1 MQRVSSS
8 QLGLTNFTIME
19 NNDRINFELF
29 DALYSNDTKEEL
41 RKRFKEIIA
50 AARDLEAEVEISLE
64 DVVRGMEI
72 CRQLKD
78 LDEEDHEPVPYM
90 PYSYEMEDEGM
101 CCHEDLQLEDP
112 SSVDISGHIHLLVDV
127 ALEERD
133 YHDALV
139 VRRFLETFNRKDNH
153 LVEAELP
160 RLDAYI
166 DTLDGYNEYL
176 EQRNRKPLKNGSRI
190 GRKRDYLFVTD
201 EASSS
206 KDEEATAE
214 QASLFIEF
222 LTLNGLDSMR
232 TSASKSSPL
241 NIAIF
246 AFIRYWRRRGILA
259 PQHIVSANAI
269 YRFLTEDCHIRR
281 EVTIKSFNNVF
292 NHCEDI
298 KNQEMDDKVADFFA
312 HR

>member
-1 MQRVSSS
+1 MD
-8 QLGLTNFTIME
+8 
-19 NNDRINFELF
+19 NNISTSYKIYNL
-29 DALYSNDTKEEL
+29 LYSNDTEEEL

-50 AARDLEAEVEISLE
+50 ASRDLGIEIRPRDVE
-64 DVVRGMEI
+64 RGMEI

-78 LDEEDHEPVPYM
+78 LDEEDNEPVAPMQY
-90 PYSYEMEDEGM
+90 PNEMENEGM
-101 CCHEDLQLEDP
+101 YCREDLQLEDP
-112 SSVDISGHIHLLVDV
+112 SSVDISGHIHLLVNV
-127 ALEERD
+127 AMEERN

-139 VRRFLETFNRKDNH
+139 VRRFLETYNRKDNH

-166 DTLDGYNEYL
+166 ASLDGYNEYL
-176 EQRNRKPLKNGSRI
+176 AQRNRKPLKNGTRV
-190 GRKRDYLFVTD
+190 GRKKEYLFVSD
-201 EASSS
+201 EASSL
-206 KDEEATAE
+206 KDEETTAE

-222 LTLNGLDSMR
+222 LTLNGLNSMS
-232 TSASKSSPL
+232 TSASKSSPM

-246 AFIRYWRRRGILA
+246 AFIRYWRRKGILA

-269 YRFLTEDCHIRR
+269 YRFLTDDCHIRK

-298 KNQEMDDKVADFFA
+298 QNQEMDDKVADFFA

>member
-1 MQRVSSS
+1 M
-8 QLGLTNFTIME
+8 N
-19 NNDRINFELF
+19 
-29 DALYSNDTKEEL
+29 
-41 RKRFKEIIA
+41 
-50 AARDLEAEVEISLE
+50 
-64 DVVRGMEI
+64 
-72 CRQLKD
+72 
-78 LDEEDHEPVPYM
+78 
-90 PYSYEMEDEGM
+90 
-101 CCHEDLQLEDP
+101 
-112 SSVDISGHIHLLVDV
+112 GHIQLLVDV
-127 ALEERD
+127 AMQERD

-176 EQRNRKPLKNGSRI
+176 EQRNRKPLKNGTRV
-190 GRKRDYLFVTD
+190 GRKREYLFVTD
-201 EASSS
+201 EASSL

-214 QASLFIEF
+214 HASSFIEF
-222 LTLNGLDSMR
+222 LSLNGLDSMC

-246 AFIRYWRRRGILA
+246 AFIRYWRRKGILA

-281 EVTIKSFNNVF
+281 EATIKSFNNVF

-298 KNQEMDDKVADFFA
+298 QNQEMDDKVADFFA

>member
-1 MQRVSSS
+1 
-8 QLGLTNFTIME
+8 ME
-19 NNDRINFELF
+19 NNNRTNFELF
-29 DALYSNDTKEEL
+29 ATLCSSEPEQEI
-41 RKRFKEIIA
+41 RERFKEIIA
-50 AARDLEAEVEISLE
+50 DARDLEIEIPLGAVERIMEV
-64 DVVRGMEI
+64 
-72 CRQLKD
+72 CRQIKD
-78 LDEEDHEPVPYM
+78 LAELDNEPVSNVA
-90 PYSYEMEDEGM
+90 YSYELEDEGKF
-101 CCHEDLQLEDP
+101 CHDDLQIEPP
-112 SSVDISGHIHLLVDV
+112 SPVDTPSPVDISGHMHLLVDV
-127 ALEERD
+127 AMQERD
-133 YHDALV
+133 YHNVLV
-139 VRRFLETFNRKDNH
+139 VRNFLETFNRIDNH

-166 DTLDGYNEYL
+166 ATLDGYYEYL
-176 EQRNRKPLKNGSRI
+176 EQRNRKPLKNGTRV
-190 GRKRDYLFVTD
+190 GRKREYLFVTD
-201 EASSS
+201 EASSL
-206 KDEEATAE
+206 KDEETTAE

-222 LTLNGLDSMR
+222 LTLNGLNSMS
-232 TSASKSSPL
+232 TSASKSSPM

-269 YRFLTEDCHIRR
+269 YRFLTEDCNIRK

>member
-8 QLGLTNFTIME
+8 QQGLTDFTIME
-19 NNDRINFELF
+19 NNDRINFEF
-29 DALYSNDTKEEL
+29 FTALCSSESEEEL
-41 RKRFKEIIA
+41 RKRFKEIIVK
-50 AARDLEAEVEISLE
+50 ARDLEKDNLRREVEPS
-64 DVVRGMEI
+64 MEI
-72 CRQLKD
+72 IRQMKD
-78 LDEEDHEPVPYM
+78 LDEEDFKLLVSM
-90 PYSYEMEDEGM
+90 QYSNEIEDEGM
-101 CCHEDLQLEDP
+101 FCHEDLQFEVP
-112 SSVDISGHIHLLVDV
+112 SSVDISGHMHLLVDV

-176 EQRNRKPLKNGSRI
+176 EQRNKKPLKNGARI

-201 EASSS
+201 EASSL

-214 QASLFIEF
+214 QASSLIEF
-222 LTLNGLDSMR
+222 LTLNGLNSMS

-246 AFIRYWRRRGILA
+246 AFIRYWRRKGILA

>member
-8 QLGLTNFTIME
+8 QQGLTNFTIME
-19 NNDRINFELF
+19 NNDRINFEF
-29 DALYSNDTKEEL
+29 FTALCSSKSEEEL
-41 RKRFKEIIA
+41 RKRFKEIIVK
-50 AARDLEAEVEISLE
+50 ARDLEKDNLRRDVERS
-64 DVVRGMEI
+64 MEI
-72 CRQLKD
+72 IRQMKD
-78 LDEEDHEPVPYM
+78 LDEEDFKLLVSM
-90 PYSYEMEDEGM
+90 QYSNKMEDEGM
-101 CCHEDLQLEDP
+101 FCHDDLQFEAP
-112 SSVDISGHIHLLVDV
+112 SSVDMSGHMHLLVDV
-127 ALEERD
+127 AMQERD

-176 EQRNRKPLKNGSRI
+176 EQRNKKTLKNGARI

-201 EASSS
+201 EASSL
-206 KDEEATAE
+206 KDEGATAE
-214 QASLFIEF
+214 QASSFIEF
-222 LTLNGLDSMR
+222 LTLNGLDSMS

-241 NIAIF
+241 NIAIY
-246 AFIRYWRRRGILA
+246 AFIRYWRRKGILA

-281 EVTIKSFNNVF
+281 EATIKSFNNVF

-298 KNQEMDDKVADFFA
+298 QNQEMDDKVADFFA

>member
-1 MQRVSSS
+1 
-8 QLGLTNFTIME
+8 ME
-19 NNDRINFELF
+19 NNIKISYELYN
-29 DALYSNDTKEEL
+29 ALYSNDTKEEL

-50 AARDLEAEVEISLE
+50 AARDLEAEVEIRLE

-78 LDEEDHEPVPYM
+78 LDEEDNEPVAPMQY
-90 PYSYEMEDEGM
+90 PNEMEDEGM
-101 CCHEDLQLEDP
+101 YCQEDLQLEDP
-112 SSVDISGHIHLLVDV
+112 SSVDISGHIHILVDV
-127 ALEERD
+127 AMEERD

-139 VRRFLETFNRKDNH
+139 VRNFLETFNRIDNH

-160 RLDAYI
+160 RLDAYVAS
-166 DTLDGYNEYL
+166 LDGYYEYL
-176 EQRNRKPLKNGSRI
+176 EQRNKKPLKNGTRV
-190 GRKRDYLFVTD
+190 GRKREYLFVTD
-201 EASSS
+201 EASSL
-206 KDEEATAE
+206 KDEETTAE

-222 LTLNGLDSMR
+222 LTLNGLNSMS
-232 TSASKSSPL
+232 TSASKSSPM

>member
-8 QLGLTNFTIME
+8 QQGLTDFTIME
-19 NNDRINFELF
+19 NNDRINFEF
-29 DALYSNDTKEEL
+29 FTALCSSESEEEL
-41 RKRFKEIIA
+41 RKRFKEIIVK
-50 AARDLEAEVEISLE
+50 ARDLEKDNLRREVEPS
-64 DVVRGMEI
+64 MEI
-72 CRQLKD
+72 IRQMKD
-78 LDEEDHEPVPYM
+78 LDEEDFKLLVSM
-90 PYSYEMEDEGM
+90 QYSNEIEDEGM
-101 CCHEDLQLEDP
+101 FCHEDLQFEVP
-112 SSVDISGHIHLLVDV
+112 SSVDISGHMHLLVDV

-176 EQRNRKPLKNGSRI
+176 EQRNKKPLKNGARI

-201 EASSS
+201 EASSL

-214 QASLFIEF
+214 QASSLIEF
-222 LTLNGLDSMR
+222 LTLNGLNSMS

-246 AFIRYWRRRGILA
+246 AFIRYWRRKGILA

-269 YRFLTEDCHIRR
+269 YRFLTDDCHIRR

>member
-1 MQRVSSS
+1 
-8 QLGLTNFTIME
+8 ME
-19 NNDRINFELF
+19 NNIKISYELYNV
-29 DALYSNDTKEEL
+29 LYSNDTKEEL

-78 LDEEDHEPVPYM
+78 LDEKDHEPVALMQYPN
-90 PYSYEMEDEGM
+90 EMENEGM
-101 CCHEDLQLEDP
+101 YCQEDLQLEDP

-127 ALEERD
+127 AMEERD

-166 DTLDGYNEYL
+166 ATLDGYYEYL
-176 EQRNRKPLKNGSRI
+176 EQRNRKPLKNGTRV
-190 GRKRDYLFVTD
+190 GRKREYLFVTD
-201 EASSS
+201 EASSL
-206 KDEEATAE
+206 KDEETTAE

-222 LTLNGLDSMR
+222 LTLNGLNSMS

-246 AFIRYWRRRGILA
+246 AFIRYWRRKGILA

-269 YRFLTEDCHIRR
+269 YRFLTEDCNIRK

>member
-1 MQRVSSS
+1 
-8 QLGLTNFTIME
+8 ME
-19 NNDRINFELF
+19 NNNRTNFELF
-29 DALYSNDTKEEL
+29 ATLCSSEPEEEI
-41 RKRFKEIIA
+41 RERFKEIIA
-50 AARDLEAEVEISLE
+50 DARDLEIEIPLGAVERIMEV
-64 DVVRGMEI
+64 
-72 CRQLKD
+72 CRQIKD
-78 LDEEDHEPVPYM
+78 LAELDNEPVSNVA
-90 PYSYEMEDEGM
+90 YSYELEDEGKF
-101 CCHEDLQLEDP
+101 CHDDLQIEPP
-112 SSVDISGHIHLLVDV
+112 SPVDTPSPVDISGHMHLLVDV
-127 ALEERD
+127 AMQERD
-133 YHDALV
+133 YHNVLV
-139 VRRFLETFNRKDNH
+139 VRNFLETFNRIDNH

-166 DTLDGYNEYL
+166 ATLDGYYEYL
-176 EQRNRKPLKNGSRI
+176 EQRNRKPLKNGIRI
-190 GRKRDYLFVTD
+190 GRKKEYLFVSD
-201 EASSS
+201 EASSL
-206 KDEEATAE
+206 KDEETTAE

-222 LTLNGLDSMR
+222 LTLNGLDSMS
-232 TSASKSSPL
+232 TSASKSSPM

-269 YRFLTEDCHIRR
+269 YRFLTEDCHIRK

>member
-1 MQRVSSS
+1 
-8 QLGLTNFTIME
+8 ME
-19 NNDRINFELF
+19 NNIKISYELYNV
-29 DALYSNDTKEEL
+29 LYSNDTKEEL

-50 AARDLEAEVEISLE
+50 AARDLEAEVEIRLE

-78 LDEEDHEPVPYM
+78 LDEEDHEPVALMQYPN
-90 PYSYEMEDEGM
+90 EMENEGM
-101 CCHEDLQLEDP
+101 YCQEDLQLEDP

-127 ALEERD
+127 AMEERD
-133 YHDALV
+133 YHDVLV

-166 DTLDGYNEYL
+166 DTLDGYNEYM
-176 EQRNRKPLKNGSRI
+176 EQRNKKPLKNGSKI

-201 EASSS
+201 EASSL
-206 KDEEATAE
+206 KDEETTAE

-222 LTLNGLDSMR
+222 LTLNGLNSMS
-232 TSASKSSPL
+232 TSASKSSPM

-246 AFIRYWRRRGILA
+246 AFIRYWRRKGILA

-269 YRFLTEDCHIRR
+269 YRFLTEDCHIRK

-298 KNQEMDDKVADFFA
+298 KNQEMDDKVAEFFA

>member
-1 MQRVSSS
+1 
-8 QLGLTNFTIME
+8 ME
-19 NNDRINFELF
+19 NNIKISYELYNV
-29 DALYSNDTKEEL
+29 LYSNDTKEEL

-50 AARDLEAEVEISLE
+50 AARDLEAEVEIRLE

-72 CRQLKD
+72 CLQLKD
-78 LDEEDHEPVPYM
+78 LDEEDHEPVALMQYPN
-90 PYSYEMEDEGM
+90 EMENEGM
-101 CCHEDLQLEDP
+101 YCQEDLQLEDP

-127 ALEERD
+127 AMEERD
-133 YHDALV
+133 YHDVLV

-166 DTLDGYNEYL
+166 DTLDGYNEYM
-176 EQRNRKPLKNGSRI
+176 EQRNKKPLKNGSKI

-201 EASSS
+201 EASSL
-206 KDEEATAE
+206 KDEETTAE

-222 LTLNGLDSMR
+222 LTLNGLNSMS
-232 TSASKSSPL
+232 TSASKSSPM

-269 YRFLTEDCHIRR
+269 YRFLTDDCHIRK

-298 KNQEMDDKVADFFA
+298 KNHEMDDKVADFFA

>member
-1 MQRVSSS
+1 MD
-8 QLGLTNFTIME
+8 
-19 NNDRINFELF
+19 NNISTSYKIYNL
-29 DALYSNDTKEEL
+29 LYSNDTEEEL

-50 AARDLEAEVEISLE
+50 ASRDLGIEIRPRDVE
-64 DVVRGMEI
+64 RGMEI
-72 CRQLKD
+72 CHQLKD
-78 LDEEDHEPVPYM
+78 LDEEDNEPVAPMQY
-90 PYSYEMEDEGM
+90 PNEMENEGM
-101 CCHEDLQLEDP
+101 YCREDLQLEDP

-127 ALEERD
+127 AMEERN

-166 DTLDGYNEYL
+166 DTLDGYNEYM
-176 EQRNRKPLKNGSRI
+176 EQRNRKPLDNGIRI
-190 GRKRDYLFVTD
+190 GRKKEYLFVSD
-201 EASSS
+201 EASSL
-206 KDEEATAE
+206 KDEETTAE

-222 LTLNGLDSMR
+222 LTLNGLNSMS
-232 TSASKSSPL
+232 TSASKSSPM

-269 YRFLTEDCHIRR
+269 YRFLTEDCHIRK

>member
-1 MQRVSSS
+1 
-8 QLGLTNFTIME
+8 ME
-19 NNDRINFELF
+19 NNIKISYELYNV
-29 DALYSNDTKEEL
+29 LYSNDTKEEL

-50 AARDLEAEVEISLE
+50 AARDLEAEVEIRLE

-78 LDEEDHEPVPYM
+78 LDEEDHEPVALMQYPN
-90 PYSYEMEDEGM
+90 EMENEGM
-101 CCHEDLQLEDP
+101 YCQEDLQLEDP

-127 ALEERD
+127 AMEERD
-133 YHDALV
+133 YHDVLV

-166 DTLDGYNEYL
+166 DTLDGYNEYM
-176 EQRNRKPLKNGSRI
+176 EQRNKKPLKNGSKI
-190 GRKRDYLFVTD
+190 GRKREYLFVSD
-201 EASSS
+201 ESSS
-206 KDEEATAE
+206 VKDEETTAE

-222 LTLNGLDSMR
+222 LTLNGLNSMS
-232 TSASKSSPL
+232 TSASKSSPM

-269 YRFLTEDCHIRR
+269 YRFLTDDCHIRK
-281 EVTIKSFNNVF
+281 EVTIKSFYNVF
-292 NHCEDI
+292 NHCEDM

>member
-1 MQRVSSS
+1 
-8 QLGLTNFTIME
+8 ME
-19 NNDRINFELF
+19 NNIKTSYELYN
-29 DALYSNDTKEEL
+29 ALYSNETKEEL
-41 RKRFKEIIA
+41 RKRFKKIIA
-50 AARDLEAEVEISLE
+50 EARDFEKDNRPGDVE
-64 DVVRGMEI
+64 RGMEI
-72 CRQLKD
+72 CRQLQD
-78 LDEEDHEPVPYM
+78 LDEEDNEPVAPMLY
-90 PYSYEMEDEGM
+90 PNEMEDEGIY
-101 CCHEDLQLEDP
+101 CREDLHFEAP
-112 SSVDISGHIHLLVDV
+112 SSVDMSGHMHLLVDV

-176 EQRNRKPLKNGSRI
+176 EQRNRKPLKNGGRI
-190 GRKRDYLFVTD
+190 GRKREYLFVSD
-201 EASSS
+201 EASSL

-214 QASLFIEF
+214 QASSLIEF
-222 LTLNGLDSMR
+222 LTLNGLDSMS

-241 NIAIF
+241 NIAIY
-246 AFIRYWRRRGILA
+246 AFIRYWRRKGILA

-281 EVTIKSFNNVF
+281 EATIKSFNNVF
-292 NHCEDI
+292 SHCEDI

>member
-50 AARDLEAEVEISLE
+50 AARELEVEIRPG
-64 DVVRGMEI
+64 DVERGMEI
-72 CRQLKD
+72 CRHIKD
-78 LDEEDHEPVPYM
+78 LDEEDNEPVPYM

-101 CCHEDLQLEDP
+101 CCHEDLQLEAP
-112 SSVDISGHIHLLVDV
+112 TSVDISGHMHLLVDV

-139 VRRFLETFNRKDNH
+139 VRRFLESFNRKDNH

-166 DTLDGYNEYL
+166 ATLDGYYEYL
-176 EQRNRKPLKNGSRI
+176 EQRNRKPLKNGTRV

-201 EASSS
+201 EASSL
-206 KDEEATAE
+206 KDEETTAE

-222 LTLNGLDSMR
+222 LTLNGLDSLC
-232 TSASKSSPL
+232 TSASKSSLL

-246 AFIRYWRRRGILA
+246 AFIRYWRRKGILA

-269 YRFLTEDCHIRR
+269 YRFLTDDCHIRR

-298 KNQEMDDKVADFFA
+298 KNQEMDDKVADFFV

>member
-8 QLGLTNFTIME
+8 QQGLTDFTIME
-19 NNDRINFELF
+19 NNDRINFEF
-29 DALYSNDTKEEL
+29 FTALCSSESEEEL
-41 RKRFKEIIA
+41 RKRFKEIIVK
-50 AARDLEAEVEISLE
+50 ARDLEKDNLRREVEPS
-64 DVVRGMEI
+64 MEI
-72 CRQLKD
+72 IRQMKD
-78 LDEEDHEPVPYM
+78 LDEEDFKLLVSM
-90 PYSYEMEDEGM
+90 QYSNEIEDEGM
-101 CCHEDLQLEDP
+101 FCHEDLQFEVP
-112 SSVDISGHIHLLVDV
+112 SSVDISGHMHLLVDV

-166 DTLDGYNEYL
+166 ATLDGYYEYL
-176 EQRNRKPLKNGSRI
+176 EQRNRKPLKNGTRI
-190 GRKRDYLFVTD
+190 GRKKEYLFVSD
-201 EASSS
+201 EASSV
-206 KDEEATAE
+206 KDEETTAE

-222 LTLNGLDSMR
+222 LTLNGLDSMS
-232 TSASKSSPL
+232 TSASKSSPM

-269 YRFLTEDCHIRR
+269 YRFLTDDCHIRK

-292 NHCEDI
+292 NHCEDM

>member
-8 QLGLTNFTIME
+8 QQGLTDFTIME
-19 NNDRINFELF
+19 NNDRINFEF
-29 DALYSNDTKEEL
+29 FTALCSSESEEEL
-41 RKRFKEIIA
+41 RKRFKEIIVK
-50 AARDLEAEVEISLE
+50 ARDLEKDNLRREVEPS
-64 DVVRGMEI
+64 MEI
-72 CRQLKD
+72 IRQMKD
-78 LDEEDHEPVPYM
+78 LDEEDFKLLVSM
-90 PYSYEMEDEGM
+90 QYSNEIEDEGM
-101 CCHEDLQLEDP
+101 FCHEDLQFEVP
-112 SSVDISGHIHLLVDV
+112 SSVDISGHMHLLVDV

-176 EQRNRKPLKNGSRI
+176 EQRNKKPLKNGARI

-201 EASSS
+201 EASSL

-214 QASLFIEF
+214 QASSLIEF
-222 LTLNGLDSMR
+222 LTLNGLDTMS

-246 AFIRYWRRRGILA
+246 AFIRYWRRKGILA

-269 YRFLTEDCHIRR
+269 YRFLTDDCHIRR

>member
-1 MQRVSSS
+1 
-8 QLGLTNFTIME
+8 ME
-19 NNDRINFELF
+19 NNNRTNFELF
-29 DALYSNDTKEEL
+29 ATLCSSEPEEEI
-41 RKRFKEIIA
+41 RERFKEIIA
-50 AARDLEAEVEISLE
+50 DARDLEIEIPLGAVERIMEV
-64 DVVRGMEI
+64 
-72 CRQLKD
+72 CRQIKD
-78 LDEEDHEPVPYM
+78 LAELDNEPVSNVA
-90 PYSYEMEDEGM
+90 YSYELEDEGKF
-101 CCHEDLQLEDP
+101 CHDDLQIEPP
-112 SSVDISGHIHLLVDV
+112 SPVDTPSPVDISGHMHLLVDV
-127 ALEERD
+127 AMQERD
-133 YHDALV
+133 YHNVLV
-139 VRRFLETFNRKDNH
+139 VRNFLETFNRIDNH

-166 DTLDGYNEYL
+166 ATLDGYYEYL
-176 EQRNRKPLKNGSRI
+176 EQRNRKPLKNGTRI
-190 GRKRDYLFVTD
+190 GRKQEYLFVSD
-201 EASSS
+201 EASSL
-206 KDEEATAE
+206 KDEETTAE

-222 LTLNGLDSMR
+222 LTLNGLNSMS
-232 TSASKSSPL
+232 TSASKSSPM

-269 YRFLTEDCHIRR
+269 YRFLTEDCNIRK

>member
-1 MQRVSSS
+1 
-8 QLGLTNFTIME
+8 ME
-19 NNDRINFELF
+19 NNNRTNFELF
-29 DALYSNDTKEEL
+29 ATLCSSEPEEEI
-41 RKRFKEIIA
+41 RERFKEIIA
-50 AARDLEAEVEISLE
+50 DARDLEIEIPLGAVERIMEV
-64 DVVRGMEI
+64 
-72 CRQLKD
+72 CRQIKD
-78 LDEEDHEPVPYM
+78 LAELDNEPVSNVA
-90 PYSYEMEDEGM
+90 YSYELEDEGKF
-101 CCHEDLQLEDP
+101 CHDDLQIEPP
-112 SSVDISGHIHLLVDV
+112 SPVDTPSPVDISGHMHLLVDV
-127 ALEERD
+127 AMQERD
-133 YHDALV
+133 YHNVLV
-139 VRRFLETFNRKDNH
+139 VRNFLETFNRIDNH

-166 DTLDGYNEYL
+166 ATLDGYYEYL
-176 EQRNRKPLKNGSRI
+176 EQRNRKPLKNGTRV
-190 GRKRDYLFVTD
+190 GRKREYLFVTD
-201 EASSS
+201 EASSL
-206 KDEEATAE
+206 KDEETTAE

-222 LTLNGLDSMR
+222 LTLNGLNSMS
-232 TSASKSSPL
+232 TSASKSSPM

-269 YRFLTEDCHIRR
+269 YRFLTEDCNIRK

>member
-1 MQRVSSS
+1 MSRHVQ
-8 QLGLTNFTIME
+8 
-19 NNDRINFELF
+19 
-29 DALYSNDTKEEL
+29 
-41 RKRFKEIIA
+41 
-50 AARDLEAEVEISLE
+50 
-64 DVVRGMEI
+64 
-72 CRQLKD
+72 
-78 LDEEDHEPVPYM
+78 
-90 PYSYEMEDEGM
+90 
-101 CCHEDLQLEDP
+101 
-112 SSVDISGHIHLLVDV
+112 LLVDV
-127 ALEERD
+127 AMEERN

-166 DTLDGYNEYL
+166 ATLDGYYEYL
-176 EQRNRKPLKNGSRI
+176 EQRNRKPLKNGTRV

-201 EASSS
+201 EASSL
-206 KDEEATAE
+206 KDEETTAE

-222 LTLNGLDSMR
+222 LTLNGLNSMPI
-232 TSASKSSPL
+232 SASKSSPM

-269 YRFLTEDCHIRR
+269 YRFLTDDCHIRK
-281 EVTIKSFNNVF
+281 EVTIKSFYNVF
-292 NHCEDI
+292 NHCEDM

>member
-8 QLGLTNFTIME
+8 QQGLTDFTIME
-19 NNDRINFELF
+19 NNDRINFEF
-29 DALYSNDTKEEL
+29 FTALCSSESEEEL
-41 RKRFKEIIA
+41 RKRFKEIIVK
-50 AARDLEAEVEISLE
+50 ARDLEKDNLRREVEPS
-64 DVVRGMEI
+64 MEI
-72 CRQLKD
+72 IRQMKD
-78 LDEEDHEPVPYM
+78 LDEEDFKLLVSM
-90 PYSYEMEDEGM
+90 QYSNEIEDEGM
-101 CCHEDLQLEDP
+101 FCHEDLQFEVP
-112 SSVDISGHIHLLVDV
+112 SSVDISGHMHLLVDV

-176 EQRNRKPLKNGSRI
+176 EQRNKKPLKNGARI

-201 EASSS
+201 EASSL

-214 QASLFIEF
+214 QASSLIEF
-222 LTLNGLDSMR
+222 LTLNGLDTMS

-241 NIAIF
+241 NIAIY

-312 HR
+312 RR